1 MLKREV
7 KRAYRQLNAVNRKE
21 TEKKLDLQFWDK
33 DLQKLAETINAQI
46 DLTKQATAEKRQQ
59 ENELKQAIANISHD
73 IRTPLTSI
81 LGYIQFLEQ
90 DNRSQ
95 YTAII
100 KRGALRLKDL
110 LEDFFELS
118 LIESTDYLLKPEH
131 IKMNQ
136 LLSEVLVGFY
146 DQFHQANL
154 QPTIDMPTQ
163 ELTMIADSSAVKRVI
178 ENLVLNTIKHA
189 HSNVL
194 IRLEQEGHIVRLMIS
209 NEVTNLSEKDV
220 NHLFQRFYKGDK
232 TRAENGTGLGL
243 AIAKS
248 LMQKMNGQLSA
259 ELQNNRLTIICE
271 WRWDNSYS
279 QVLGIVNKK

>member
-7 KRAYRQLNAVNRKE
+7 KRAYRQLIAVNRKE

-146 DQFHQANL
+146 DQFYQANL

-163 ELTMIADSSAVKRVI
+163 ELTMSADSSAVKRVI

-279 QVLGIVNKK
+279 

>member
-1 MLKREV
+1 MLKREI
-7 KRAYRQLNAVNRKE
+7 KRAYHQLVAVNQKQ

-33 DLQKLAETINAQI
+33 DLQKLAETINTQI
-46 DLTKQATAEKRQQ
+46 DLTKLATAEKRQQ

-90 DNRSQ
+90 DNHSQ
-95 YTAII
+95 YTAIV

-118 LIESTDYLLKPEH
+118 LIESTDYLLKPEC

-136 LLSEVLVGFY
+136 LLLEVLVGFY
-146 DQFHQANL
+146 EQFHQANL
-154 QPTIDMPTQ
+154 QPTIDIPTQ
-163 ELTMIADSSAVKRVI
+163 ELTMIADPSAVKRVI

-189 HSNVL
+189 HANVV
-194 IRLEQEGHIVRLMIS
+194 IRLEQEEHTVRLMIS
-209 NEVTNLSEKDV
+209 NEVTDVSAEDV
-220 NHLFQRFYKGDK
+220 NRLFQRFYKGDK

-243 AIAKS
+243 TIAKS
-248 LMQKMNGQLSA
+248 LMFKMDGQLSA
-259 ELQNNRLTIICE
+259 QLQNNILTIICE
-271 WRWDNSYS
+271 WR
-279 QVLGIVNKK
+279 KTK